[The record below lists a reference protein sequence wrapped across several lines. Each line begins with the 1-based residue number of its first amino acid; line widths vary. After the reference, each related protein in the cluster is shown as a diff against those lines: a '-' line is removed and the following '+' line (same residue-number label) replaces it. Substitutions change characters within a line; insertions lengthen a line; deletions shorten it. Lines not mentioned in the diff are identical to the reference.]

1 MTFIFAFNAVCLH
14 RYVKK
19 SNFRA
24 PHFGRTRENAME
36 TPVCTH
42 KESLYKM
49 GRGKVWT
56 SKENLHLAE
65 AWLEVSEDVGAPE
78 VKGTNQDASEF
89 WQRVENVFKAKAPS
103 PNPSGQYNE
112 RAVSA
117 IRNQWTEKVAIAK
130 YLFLAGL
137 ATSRM

>member
-1 MTFIFAFNAVCLH
+1 
-14 RYVKK
+14 
-19 SNFRA
+19 
-24 PHFGRTRENAME
+24 ME

-56 SKENLHLAE
+56 SEENLHLAE

-117 IRNQWTEKVAIAK
+117 IRNQWTEKVARKCRKFNGCLLRIFKAQPT
-130 YLFLAGL
+130 GC
-137 ATSRM
+137 SEQNI